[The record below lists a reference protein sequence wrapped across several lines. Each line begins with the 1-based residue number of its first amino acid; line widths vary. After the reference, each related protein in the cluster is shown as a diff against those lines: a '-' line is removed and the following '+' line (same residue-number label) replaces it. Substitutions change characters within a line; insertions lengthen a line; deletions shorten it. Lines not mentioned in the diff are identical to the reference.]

1 MNSRVGWCN
10 TSTWSKRA
18 TSIER
23 QMSTKFDLIIVGG
36 GLAGAALAVALR
48 KSRLSVALVDSLTP
62 AKGPAKSAGWDSRIY
77 AYTPA
82 NVRFLQTL
90 GIWERLDATRLCAVE
105 HMEVYG
111 DSGGRLDFSAPGSDQ
126 GSAQGSAQGFDLH
139 ALSWIGESDLLRCEL
154 WESLTRQHNVTVFTP
169 ATPTKFARSDDAV
182 EITLDN
188 GQTLS
193 AALIVGADGRDS
205 WVRQAADITAHSRE
219 YGQQAIVANFR
230 TSRPH
235 NKIARQWFRQDG
247 ILAWLPLPGELISLV
262 WSVPDEIAATL
273 MALPD
278 DDFCRQVAAAGENAL
293 GELSLETPRAA
304 FALRFMRV
312 ESVVAPRL
320 ALVGD
325 AAHAIHPLSGH
336 GINLGFQDV
345 RVLADL
351 LAATE
356 SWQDIGEYGLLR
368 RYARTRAEEPFLLQY
383 TTDGLA
389 RLFACR
395 NPLIVKLRN
404 AGLNLTA
411 RLPALTRLLT
421 RYAASGTI

>member
-1 MNSRVGWCN
+1 M
-10 TSTWSKRA
+10 
-18 TSIER
+18 
-23 QMSTKFDLIIVGG
+23 KFDLIIVGG

-62 AKGPAKSAGWDSRIY
+62 AKGPRKSAGWDTRIY

-90 GIWERLDATRLCAVE
+90 GVWERLDHDRLCAVE
-105 HMEVYG
+105 RMEVYG
-111 DSGGRLDFSAPGSDQ
+111 DRGGRLDFSAHES
-126 GSAQGSAQGFDLH
+126 DLH

-154 WESLTRQHNVTVFTP
+154 WESLKRQHNVTLFSPV
-169 ATPTKFARSDDAV
+169 TPTKFVRNDGAV
-182 EITLDN
+182 EITLNN

-205 WVRQAADITAHSRE
+205 WLRQAAGINAHSRE
-219 YGQQAIVANFR
+219 YGQQAIVANFH
-230 TSRPH
+230 TARPH
-235 NKIARQWFRQDG
+235 HRVALQWFRQDG
-247 ILAWLPLPGELISLV
+247 ILAWLPLPGERISLV
-262 WSVPDEIAATL
+262 WSVPDELAATL

-278 DDFCRQVAAAGENAL
+278 ADFCRQVAAAGENAL
-293 GELSLETPRAA
+293 GDFTLETPRAA

-312 ESVVAPRL
+312 ENVVAPRL

-351 LAATE
+351 LAGTE
-356 SWQDIGEYGLLR
+356 AWQDIGEHGLLR
-368 RYARTRAEEPFLLQY
+368 RYARARAEEPFLLQY

-389 RLFACR
+389 RLFASH
-395 NPLIVKLRN
+395 NPLVVRLRN

-421 RYAASGTI
+421 RYATSGNI

>member
-1 MNSRVGWCN
+1 M
-10 TSTWSKRA
+10 
-18 TSIER
+18 
-23 QMSTKFDLIIVGG
+23 KFDLIIVGG

-48 KSRLSVALVDSLTP
+48 KSRLSIALVDSLTP
-62 AKGPAKSAGWDSRIY
+62 AKGPVKSAGWDTRIY

-82 NVRFLQTL
+82 SVRFLQAL
-90 GIWERLDATRLCAVE
+90 GVWERLDQTRLCAVE
-105 HMEVYG
+105 RMEVYG
-111 DSGGRLDFSAPGSDQ
+111 DSGGRLDFSAQESD
-126 GSAQGSAQGFDLH
+126 FH

-169 ATPTKFARSDDAV
+169 ATPTKFTRSDASV

-188 GQTLS
+188 GKTLS

-205 WVRQAADITAHSRE
+205 WVRQAAGITAHSRE
-219 YGQQAIVANFR
+219 YGQQAIVANLR
-230 TSRPH
+230 TARPH
-235 NKIARQWFRQDG
+235 NKIARQWFRPDG
-247 ILAWLPLPGELISLV
+247 VLAWLPLPGERISLV
-262 WSVPDEIAATL
+262 WSVPDDLAATL
-273 MALPD
+273 IALPD

-293 GELSLETPRAA
+293 GEFTFETPRAA
-304 FALRFMRV
+304 FPLRFMRV
-312 ESVVAPRL
+312 ENVIAPRL

-345 RVLADL
+345 RALADL

-356 SWQDIGEYGLLR
+356 SWQDIGEHGLLR

-411 RLPALTRLLT
+411 RLPVLTRLLT
-421 RYAASGTI
+421 RYAASGNI